1 MGLVVFERQA
11 WWLHLLAARTNRV
24 RLEICA
30 DPLGS
35 EGSESA
41 NDAELNILREK
52 VKFLRVA
59 KILAKCNFEH
69 LNDEDNLV
77 RSRSAEAHL
86 MSPRIY
92 TTHRLTVQRAAQ
104 PPMVTMP

>member
-1 MGLVVFERQA
+1 MTKTPILSCTRCVKVAKWA
-11 WWLHLLAARTNRV
+11 WWCSKVRLCGCICFAARTNRV
-24 RLEICA
+24 SLEICA

-69 LNDEDNLV
+69 LNDEGQSCQV
-77 RSRSAEAHL
+77 SFG
-86 MSPRIY
+86 
-92 TTHRLTVQRAAQ
+92 
-104 PPMVTMP
+104 